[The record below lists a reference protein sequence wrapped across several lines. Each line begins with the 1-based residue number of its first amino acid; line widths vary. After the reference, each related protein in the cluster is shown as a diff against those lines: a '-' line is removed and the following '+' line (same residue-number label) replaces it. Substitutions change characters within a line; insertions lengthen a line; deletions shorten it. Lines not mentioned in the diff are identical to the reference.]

1 MASCTTDQKP
11 VTTYPYFTLTV
22 TEDTNYANKATKAKL
37 DWKLKYH
44 ADYAVS
50 SGAKGWCKAT
60 INGEVKSTEERWT
73 YGGKTGNWD
82 VNSGSVYVDRTTS
95 SKTVKFSIWVEWE
108 VSYSGHSYDALTG
121 EGSMSI
127 SAKTS
132 YTVSYNANGG
142 SGEPSSQTKYAGTDL
157 TLSSTKPTRTGYTF
171 SKWNTNSSGTGTNY
185 DPGSAYKT
193 DAGATL
199 YAQWIPNT
207 YAVTYNNNGGT
218 GVIASQTKTYG
229 VNLKLSSTI
238 PSRNLYNFVTW
249 NTKSDGSGTNYAPG
263 ANYTTNAALTLY
275 AIWEKAISPP
285 IISNIVIQRCTD
297 STGSVIDEYNGRY
310 AKIKFDWSC
319 DQLPG
324 NNPVTSI
331 TINGTEVASRGGT
344 FSGSVTEVRGQFS
357 ADTSHNIEIIVTDS
371 YGLSTPVNRSLTSA
385 KYAIDFKAGGSGVA
399 FGKVATESNRLDSAW
414 PGYFNG
420 LYNTRPVDSVLIDLS
435 YADMLYGAQVL
446 TPEDDISTLVTPGR
460 YRILQAVAT
469 SMASSGDL
477 PSTVSHQGILI
488 VEKLGNISS
497 NQIKQTFVEA
507 VNTNRE
513 WSRLISTA
521 TSRVYPW
528 NETVKMVN
536 WDNSHQ
542 ANGWNY
548 EQYSNG
554 TAHLWGEFDLGAA
567 KNFSWSN
574 ITRNGTIIS
583 YFTSDF
589 SLPVL
594 PFDIKHANVIAN
606 FSNYSFWCSLYSQPT
621 NNFGNTIKIRANS
634 IVDYTNASN
643 ALVLDINIWG
653 VHDATS
659 GGGGGGGGGGSGGT
673 GDYNIVSIDNGNGT
687 QTLHITDAI

>member
-1 MASCTTDQKP
+1 MAYCNTTQKP
-11 VTTYPYFTLTV
+11 VNTYPYFTLTV
-22 TEDTNYANKATKAKL
+22 TEDASYTNKKTTAKL
-37 DWKLKYH
+37 DWTLTYH

-50 SGAKGWCKAT
+50 SGARGVCRAT
-60 INGEVKSTEERWT
+60 INGEKKDKNYT
-73 YGGKTGNWD
+73 YGGETGTNT
-82 VNSGSVYVDRTTS
+82 VNSGSVYVDRSTS
-95 SKTVKFSIWVEWE
+95 SKTVNFSIWVEWD
-108 VSYSGHSYDALTG
+108 VSYSGYSYSALTG
-121 EGSMSI
+121 SGTITI

-142 SGEPSSQTKYAGTDL
+142 SGAPGSQTKYAGTDL
-157 TLSSTKPTRTGYTF
+157 TLSSTKPTRTGYAF

-185 DPGSAYKT
+185 DPGSPYKA

-207 YAVTYNNNGGT
+207 YPVTYNNNGGT
-218 GVIASQTKTYG
+218 GAIASQTKTYN
-229 VNLKLSSTI
+229 VNLKLSSTV
-238 PSRNLYNFVTW
+238 PSRNLYNFVRW
-249 NTKSDGSGTNYAPG
+249 NTNASGTGTNYDPG
-263 ANYTTNAALTLY
+263 AYYTGNAALTLY

-285 IISNIVIQRCTD
+285 IISNMSIKRYSD
-297 STGSVIDEYNGRY
+297 SAGTILDEYNGRY
-310 AKIKFDWSC
+310 AKVIFDWSC
-319 DQLPG
+319 DQNGSL
-324 NNPVTSI
+324 NPVASI
-331 TINGTEVASRGGT
+331 TINNAPVSASGTSGTVNTVLGTT
-344 FSGSVTEVRGQFS
+344 FSP
-357 ADTSHNIEIIVTDS
+357 DTSHNIAIVITDTN
-371 YGLSTPVNRSLTSA
+371 GLITTVNRSLTSS
-385 KYAIDFKAGGSGVA
+385 KYSIDFIKKSDGTGVA

-414 PGYFNG
+414 PGYFTG
-420 LYNTRPVDSVLIDLS
+420 LHNTRSPDDAAMDMS
-435 YADMLYGAQVL
+435 YADTLYAIVTL
-446 TPEDDISTLVTPGR
+446 TSSDDPDDMNTPGR
-460 YRILQAVAT
+460 YFVPSELVST
-469 SMASSGDL
+469 FASGYKIPYSA
-477 PSTVSHQGILI
+477 QYAGILVI
-488 VEKLGNISS
+488 EKVGTLYGNVVKQTYIESS
-497 NQIKQTFVEA
+497 N
-507 VNTNRE
+507 NMRE
-513 WSRLISTA
+513 WTRKISG
-521 TSRVYPW
+521 SNIYPW
-528 NETVKMVN
+528 QETVRMVN

-542 ANGWNY
+542 TNGWNY

-554 TAHLWGEFDLGAA
+554 TAHLWGEFNLGAA

-643 ALVLDINIWG
+643 ALVLDISVWG

>member
-1 MASCTTDQKP
+1 MASCTTDRHGSSSL
-11 VTTYPYFTLTV
+11 PYFTLTV
-22 TEDTNYANKATKAKL
+22 TEDTSYSGKATTAKL
-37 DWKLKYH
+37 DWTLQYIVP
-44 ADYAVS
+44 YSGVS
-50 SGAKGWCKAT
+50 SGAHGVCRAT
-60 INGEVKSTEERWT
+60 INGEKKDKDYT
-73 YGGKTGNWD
+73 YGGKTGTNT
-82 VNSGSVYVDRTTS
+82 VNSGSVYVTRSTS
-95 SKTVKFSIWVEWE
+95 SKSVAFSIWVDWGI
-108 VSYSGHSYDALTG
+108 SWSGTTYTTL
-121 EGSMSI
+121 EGSGSITI

-142 SGEPSSQTKYAGTDL
+142 SGAPGSQTKYAGTDL

-185 DPGSAYKT
+185 DPGSPYKM

-207 YAVTYNNNGGT
+207 YPVTYNNNGGT
-218 GVIASQTKTYG
+218 GAIASQTKTYG

-238 PSRNLYNFVTW
+238 PSRSLYNFVTW
-249 NTKSDGSGTNYAPG
+249 NTNASGSGTNYSPG
-263 ANYTTNAALTLY
+263 ANYTANAALTLY

-331 TINGTEVASRGGT
+331 AINGTEVSSRGGT

-357 ADTSHNIEIIVTDS
+357 ADTSHNIEIVVTDS
-371 YGLSTPVNRSLTSA
+371 YNLSTTINRSLTSA

-399 FGKVATESNRLDSAW
+399 FGKVATESNRLESAW
-414 PGYFNG
+414 PGYFAG
-420 LYNTRPVDSVLIDLS
+420 LHNTRSLDNATMDMS
-435 YADMLYGAQVL
+435 YADMLYAIVTL
-446 TPEDDISTLVTPGR
+446 TSSDDPDEMNTPGR
-460 YRILQAVAT
+460 YFVPSELVST
-469 SMASSGDL
+469 FASGYKIPYSAQYAGVLVIEKVGTLYGNVVKQTYIESSNNMREWTRKISGD
-477 PSTVSHQGILI
+477 
-488 VEKLGNISS
+488 NI
-497 NQIKQTFVEA
+497 
-507 VNTNRE
+507 
-513 WSRLISTA
+513 
-521 TSRVYPW
+521 YPW
-528 NETVKMVN
+528 QETVRIVN

-554 TAHLWGEFDLGAA
+554 TAHLWGEFSLGAA

-589 SLPVL
+589 SLPIL

-606 FSNYSFWCSLYSQPT
+606 FSNYSFWCSLYSQPS

-643 ALVLDINIWG
+643 ALVLDISVWG